1 MLGLSASC
9 IPLTADPF
17 VDDCDIHATPRS
29 PWGGPPTQTRT
40 PIIKRSKNCGTNTLA
55 KVGRLRA
62 SVSAIVQLRDVV
74 STGGSRNAAS
84 KYACSYADDSHH
96 ARRGWI
102 KVLARQSLP
111 SLNDMSHGGVA
122 PSFQV
127 SRCLDK
133 RFFCRR

>member
-1 MLGLSASC
+1 
-9 IPLTADPF
+9 
-17 VDDCDIHATPRS
+17 
-29 PWGGPPTQTRT
+29 
-40 PIIKRSKNCGTNTLA
+40 
-55 KVGRLRA
+55 
-62 SVSAIVQLRDVV
+62 VSAIAQLRDVV
-74 STGGSRNAAS
+74 STGGRNAAS
-84 KYACSYADDSHH
+84 KHACSYADDSHH

-111 SLNDMSHGGVA
+111 SLNDMSHGA